1 MINNASR
8 FEWWRAHGDFVVFC
22 WWSNWACWWRKHCSA
37 AGDLALDLQIE
48 VLFTWAVGVNLSVAL
63 VRLYLRKVKRG
74 NVSVYLWQC
83 NTWQK
88 WQYHIISYDGLLLH
102 SGVKCST
109 NLPKTV
115 DTAHVQSVMTFFL
128 GVVCCQYDISSN
140 MQSTHC
146 CDVMCIGSYA
156 NQHQESTPRLA
167 RSVTSALVTVA
178 PLAISQLTAAVL
190 SKSRACHLGLC
201 IPKNWTNHNS
211 TSSKNH
217 ELGDSLL
224 LNCVAGW
231 CHLT

>member
-1 MINNASR
+1 MMKGVWGLCGFLLVERLSLLVEETLQCRRR
-8 FEWWRAHGDFVVFC
+8 FGT
-22 WWSNWACWWRKHCSA
+22 WSP
-37 AGDLALDLQIE
+37 IE

-63 VRLYLRKVKRG
+63 VRLYLRLKESQERKCFR
-74 NVSVYLWQC
+74 VSLQC

-88 WQYHIISYDGLLLH
+88 WQYHIISYHMMAYLLH
-102 SGVKCST
+102 SGIKCST
-109 NLPKTV
+109 NLPKKV
-115 DTAHVQSVMTFFL
+115 DTAHVQSVVMTCFFK
-128 GVVCCQYDISSN
+128 GVVDMLPVRHIKYSN
-140 MQSTHC
+140 MQSTLLW
-146 CDVMCIGSYA
+146 CDVHGSYA

-178 PLAISQLTAAVL
+178 PLAISQLRAAVF

-211 TSSKNH
+211 TNWK
-217 ELGDSLL
+217 LGDILL